1 MYILFILLYII
12 IYSLKILKIV
22 FCVEGYDKWDQPV
35 IFNVV

>member
-22 FCVEGYDKWDQPV
+22 FFVEGYNK
-35 IFNVV
+35 